1 MRQEGSEGVKFYVN
15 KETKLIG
22 SNIFGSVILKGFSLI
37 ISLAITKQ
45 YILYFDNNIIL
56 GGWYAIVSILNW
68 MLYFDFG
75 IGNGMRNAIVQPL
88 ENKEY
93 EIAKKHI
100 STGYIVTFFISFF
113 IMLVVGTISIFLDWN
128 TILNLPKTEIDN
140 NTLIIMV
147 LISVFGICLQFFL
160 RTIISIYNAMR
171 KTVVSGFMALFTNA
185 IMYTY
190 LSSGPCNNPVEAIMR
205 IAVVQVIATCLP
217 LLVVTLWA
225 FCFPLK
231 AVRPSIKMFDKESSK
246 SITSLGIQFFII
258 QIALLLISST
268 DSWLISHYYAPEN
281 VVEYQTYYRFFS
293 IALTVYALFSQTAW
307 SSVTKYYNEKKIKS
321 IKRINW
327 FLQSIA
333 TIGSL
338 ACFVVALLFKHIVNI
353 WLSDASTPV
362 ALIPALL
369 FATWMTLEMF
379 MNATTGVANGIGKL
393 KCQAIFIPLGGIIKI
408 LGVVVLSHFETNWY
422 VVLWCNIICLI
433 PLLIAQNIA
442 NHENI
447 KKL

>member
-1 MRQEGSEGVKFYVN
+1 MKLYVN

-22 SNIFGSVILKGFSLI
+22 SNILGSVILKGVSLI
-37 ISLAITKQ
+37 ISLALTKQ
-45 YILYFDNNIIL
+45 YILYFGNNIIL

-75 IGNGMRNAIVQPL
+75 IGNGMRNAIVQPM

-93 EIAKKHI
+93 KIAQKHI
-100 STGYIVTFFISFF
+100 STGYVVTFFISLS
-113 IMLVVGTISIFLDWN
+113 IMLVAGTISIFLDWN
-128 TILNLPKTEIDN
+128 AILNLPKTEIDN
-140 NTLIIMV
+140 KTLVFMV
-147 LISVFGICLQFFL
+147 LVSIFGICLQFFL

-171 KTVVSGFMALFTNA
+171 KTAVSGFMALLTNA
-185 IMYTY
+185 IMYVY
-190 LSSGPCNNPVEAIMR
+190 LFLAPRSNPAEAIMR
-205 IAVVQVIATCLP
+205 IAVVHVIATCLP
-217 LLVVTLWA
+217 LIVVTFWA

-231 AVRPSIKMFDKESSK
+231 VVRPSIKLYDRESSK

-281 VVEYQTYYRFFS
+281 VVDYQTYYRFFS

-321 IKRINW
+321 IKKINL

-333 TIGSL
+333 AIGSL
-338 ACFVVALLFKHIVNI
+338 ACFAVALLFKYIVNI

-362 ALIPALL
+362 RLIPALL
-369 FATWMTLEMF
+369 FATWMSLEMF

-393 KCQAIFIPLGGIIKI
+393 KCQAIFIPLGGIIKV
-408 LGVVVLSHFETNWY
+408 LGVAVLSHFETNWY
-422 VVLWCNIICLI
+422 AVLWCNIVCLI